1 MTKPYR
7 FRAGLA
13 ADSVTTR
20 VPVLPVGVPV
30 LVAGILA
37 ALTTAVPSLLFADQV
52 VYFVNGKAMMV
63 KSVEK
68 GPKFCVLELD
78 GGGKVGVPTEQ
89 IDRIE
94 EYQVQPQGVAL
105 PQPAPAIPA
114 PAMIAPP
121 IVPAAAPGA
130 PPPAAQLPAALTQGA
145 VSAPPSAPLP
155 SGPGFGGRVDLSP
168 QANLGSL
175 NPLSIGGGDRS
186 APAPVRPMATQGMR
200 MGGPGGGFGANRL
213 QNQGGPGRPGFPP
226 AGAAGR
232 FGGKGGMGA
241 RQRMG
246 GMTAEQAPAPQ
257 QAAPQSAPQPQSA
270 QPAATPPPPPPPE
283 ESETPPDPPPA
294 STSDDGSSSGDE
306 APADQ
311 GSS

>member
-1 MTKPYR
+1 VATP
-7 FRAGLA
+7 
-13 ADSVTTR
+13 
-20 VPVLPVGVPV
+20 VPVLPVRVPV

-37 ALTTAVPSLLFADQV
+37 ALTSAVPNLLFADQV

-68 GPKFCVLELD
+68 GPKFCVLEID

-94 EYQVQPQGVAL
+94 EYQVQPAGVAL
-105 PQPAPAIPA
+105 PQPAAAIPA
-114 PAMIAPP
+114 PAIIAPP
-121 IVPAAAPGA
+121 SAPAAAPGA

-145 VSAPPSAPLP
+145 VSAPPPAPLP

-175 NPLSIGGGDRS
+175 NPLPIGGDRS
-186 APAPVRPMATQGMR
+186 APAPVRPMAAQGMR

-226 AGAAGR
+226 AGAGGR

-241 RQRMG
+241 RQRIG
-246 GMTAEQAPAPQ
+246 GMTAEQTPAPQ
-257 QAAPQSAPQPQSA
+257 QPAPQSAPPPQSA
-270 QPAATPPPPPPPE
+270 QPAATPPPSPPPE
-283 ESETPPDPPPA
+283 ESETPPDPPSA

-306 APADQ
+306 ASADQ